1 MEHKVAMVNI
11 GQNVTKYV
19 HFCSQARTR
28 FGQSSHSLGS
38 VSWLHLVGL
47 YSCLMHLV
55 HSMEHRFI
63 AALGIVVV
71 LFSTSCVC
79 ALILRTFAFNFALFN
94 FHDADVARFFFGS
107 PSFARLIACANTC
120 QIQSTLFTRSHVRS
134 CITMHYRENEE
145 EEEDG
150 NKNVQRQQMWTME
163 W

>member
-1 MEHKVAMVNI
+1 MNSRQISEQKKYTEQNKMERKVAMVNI

-71 LFSTSCVC
+71 LFQHHVYARSYCVRLHSILHYSIFMMLMLPVFSL
-79 ALILRTFAFNFALFN
+79 ALHLLPGSSLVQTLVKYNQPFLRVHMCDRA
-94 FHDADVARFFFGS
+94 
-107 PSFARLIACANTC
+107 
-120 QIQSTLFTRSHVRS
+120 
-134 CITMHYRENEE
+134 
-145 EEEDG
+145 
-150 NKNVQRQQMWTME
+150 
-163 W
+163 